1 MFLITRVFSQG
12 RTEEMLGVDVKIDP
26 TRLYL
31 AQFSEDGQWYRA
43 APRSSVD
50 PDGKVRGYW
59 TSLVYIYSF
68 ALVWLEWGSAG

>member
-1 MFLITRVFSQG
+1 MFLIFGVFSQG
-12 RTEEMLGVDVKIDP
+12 RTEEMLGEDVKIDP

-50 PDGKVRGYW
+50 PDGKVRRC
-59 TSLVYIYSF
+59 
-68 ALVWLEWGSAG
+68 